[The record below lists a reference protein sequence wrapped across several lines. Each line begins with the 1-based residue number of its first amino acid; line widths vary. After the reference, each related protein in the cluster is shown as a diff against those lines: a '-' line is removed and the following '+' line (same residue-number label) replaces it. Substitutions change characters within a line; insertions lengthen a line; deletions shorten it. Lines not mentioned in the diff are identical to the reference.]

1 MPYYYFDTDDG
12 TKLYRDDIG
21 TELADDQAARDEG
34 TIALAEMAKDYIP
47 KTGSPQKNISMWVRN
62 EAGEAVLQLSI
73 SFAVQKLK

>member
-1 MPYYYFDTDDG
+1 MPLYYFDTDDG

-34 TIALAEMAKDYIP
+34 TRALAEMARDYIS
-47 KTGSPQKNISMWVRN
+47 KTDKPQKNISMWVRN
-62 EAGEAVLQLSI
+62 EAGQAVLQLSV

>member
-1 MPYYYFDTDDG
+1 MPLFYFDTDDG
-12 TKLYRDDIG
+12 TKLFRDDVG

-34 TIALAEMAKDYIP
+34 AMALAEIAKDYIP
-47 KTGSPQKNISMWVRN
+47 KTDNPQKNISMWVRN